1 MKKLISLLLSITILL
16 SLNTVTVTARTV
28 PSNKI
33 HTSISAWEEG
43 GYIITTITETPSNPT
58 ITSFSQSKIKT
69 GTKRAD
75 YYNANNILQ

>member
-43 GYIITTITETPSNPT
+43 GL
-58 ITSFSQSKIKT
+58 
-69 GTKRAD
+69 
-75 YYNANNILQ
+75 YYNNYYRNTFKSHYHIFFTIKNQDRDQTG